1 MSGRAEFFMEG
12 KDLLAKA
19 FHYAASGLDNVYL
32 LNGVT
37 ESETSYGTMVHIEN
51 INGLHRAIGLH
62 IIEKEGPMEGPEF
75 RFLRK
80 QMELSQAA
88 LAKGLSVTDQTI
100 ANYEKGKTALGP
112 AEAYIK
118 MRYLLFVLPKQT
130 RLEIIKSMM
139 PSAHEAPKRLPDVAR
154 RKIVQHW
161 VEDDGLPKAA

>member
-1 MSGRAEFFMEG
+1 MSGRAEFFIEG
-12 KDLLAKA
+12 KDLLAQS

-37 ESETSYGTMVHIEN
+37 ESETSYGKMVHIDN
-51 INGLHRAIGLH
+51 INGLHHAIGLH
-62 IIEKEGPMEGPEF
+62 IIEKEDPMEGPEF

-130 RLEIIKSMM
+130 RLEILKSMM
-139 PSAHEAPKRLPDVAR
+139 ASAQKTPKRLPDVPR

-161 VEDDGLPKAA
+161 MEDTGLPKAA